1 MLVLRNLDPPLK
13 RDTPDDYYRLRELSP
28 PLAERIRQ
36 QAKQMLIDEELRRRR
51 VNKMTMI
58 AEGSEAARKDKEV
71 ADRKRKMDEKE
82 AWEAS
87 RETRVSDW
95 RSFQKGGS
103 KKKKAAHKAL
113 G

>member
-1 MLVLRNLDPPLK
+1 MLVLRGLDPPLK
-13 RDTPDDYYRLRELSP
+13 ADTPDDFYRLRELDP
-28 PLAERIRQ
+28 PLAERIRT

-58 AEGSEAARKDKEV
+58 AEGSEAKRKEDEV
-71 ADRKRKMDEKE
+71 NERKRKAESDK

-87 RETRVSDW
+87 REGRVSDW

-103 KKKKAAHKAL
+103 KKKKVVKKAL